1 MQERFLHV
9 FWVSTVVIAVSAS
22 RADDAKSKSTK
33 TAEFDK
39 AAIKFFETKVKPI
52 LAANCF
58 KCHGGEAKIKGGLR
72 LTTRQNALKGGD
84 SGPAVSLKNPSE
96 SVLLD
101 AINYRDLEMPPKGKL
116 PQQDID
122 ILTAWVKR
130 GLPWT
135 PGDNGPVLRKD
146 KHEPAVTEEAKRF
159 WSFQRVKRTQ
169 PPEVK
174 QADWITNPIDAFILA
189 RLEAASLAPAPA
201 AEKTA
206 LLRRAFYDLTGLPPT
221 PNAVEEFLADD
232 SPKAFER
239 VIDQLLDSPHY
250 GERWG
255 RHWLDLVRYA
265 ESNSYERDGAKPSVW
280 RYRDYVIRSLND
292 DKPYDQFIIEQL
304 AGDEFENM
312 THEQLI
318 ATGYYRLGIW
328 QDEPVDA
335 VQELYEDL
343 DDIVTTTGQ
352 VFLGL
357 TINCCRCHDHKLDPI
372 PQRDYYRFMA
382 FFHGINRYGIR
393 GFDSVKKWSL
403 RPIAAQEEI
412 DRQKAEIA
420 AHQNVVV
427 ENRKRVAA
435 IEKIVR
441 RDFAPVEKEDF
452 KHEQRKIPIVGKRV
466 PKLISKEQ
474 FEEYKQL
481 KQKQKEL
488 RRFRPTALS
497 QALCITEMGPKPRD
511 TFLLV
516 RGNAHARGEKVEPGF
531 PSVLDFP
538 VPEIPAARPS
548 AKSSGRR
555 SVLAKWIAGPDNPLT
570 ARVMA
575 NRVWQYHFGRGI
587 VRSPNNFGFKGSAP
601 THPKLLDWLASE
613 FVSGGWKLK
622 RLHKLIMLSSAYRM
636 SSQSNEQAMQ
646 ADPTNNLFWRF
657 NMRRLESEE
666 IRDSILAVNGSLNR
680 KMFGPSIYPIIPQ
693 EVKQGQSQPGAG
705 WGNSSPEERARRS
718 VYIHIKRS
726 LAVPFM
732 AAFDTADADAS
743 CPVRFETTQPTQ
755 SLEMFNGEYLN
766 KQADVFA
773 NYLRKNAGGDSK
785 SQVELA
791 LTRTLQRMPTASEV
805 ERGLSLLDLLKQNH
819 GVEKN
824 KALNYYCLLVLNL
837 NEFIYLD

>member
-1 MQERFLHV
+1 MFVRFIHV
-9 FWVSTVVIAVSAS
+9 LFICGLMLATSDLS
-22 RADDAKSKSTK
+22 ADDAKSKRAK
-33 TAEFDK
+33 PRQFDK

-72 LTTRQNALKGGD
+72 LTNRASILKGGD
-84 SGPAVSLKNPSE
+84 SGPAVSLKRTTE
-96 SVLLD
+96 SVLIE

-135 PGDNGPVLRKD
+135 PGDKD
-146 KHEPAVTEEAKRF
+146 GVSATKKHEPAVTDEAKQF
-159 WSFQRVKRTQ
+159 WSFQRVKR
-169 PPEVK
+169 PESPSVEDS
-174 QADWITNPIDAFILA
+174 DWIANPIDAFILA
-189 RLEAASLAPAPA
+189 KLEAANIKPAPR

-206 LLRRAFYDLTGLPPT
+206 LLRRAYYDLTGLPPS
-221 PNAVEEFLADD
+221 PEAVDEFLAEK
-232 SPKAFER
+232 SPKAFEHVVDR
-239 VIDQLLDSPHY
+239 LLDSQHY

-265 ESNSYERDGAKPSVW
+265 ETDSYERDGAKPSVW

-304 AGDEFENM
+304 AGDELENM

-352 VFLGL
+352 VFLAL

-393 GFDSVKKWSL
+393 GFDSIKRWSL
-403 RPIAAQEEI
+403 RPIGTSQEI
-412 DRQKAEIA
+412 QRQKSEIATHRKIVNRNRQRIAEI
-420 AHQNVVV
+420 
-427 ENRKRVAA
+427 
-435 IEKIVR
+435 EKLVR
-441 RDFAPVEKEDF
+441 DDFSPVEKEDF
-452 KHEQRKIPIVGKRV
+452 KDAQNKIPIVGKRV
-466 PKLISKEQ
+466 PKLLSKEK
-474 FEEYKQL
+474 FNEYKRL
-481 KQKQKEL
+481 KKKQKEL
-488 RRFRPTALS
+488 TRFRPTALS
-497 QALCITEMGPKPRD
+497 QALCITEIGPKPRD

-516 RGNAHARGEKVEPGF
+516 RGNAHARGEKLEPGF

-538 VPEIPAARPS
+538 DPKLPAPKPNAR
-548 AKSSGRR
+548 SSGRR
-555 SVLAKWIAGPDNPLT
+555 NVLANWIASPENPLT
-570 ARVMA
+570 ARVMV

-587 VRSPNNFGFKGSAP
+587 VRSPSNFGFKGSAP

-622 RLHKLIMLSSAYRM
+622 RLHKLIMLSNAYRM
-636 SSQSNEQAMQ
+636 SSRLNGKAIK

-680 KMFGPSIYPIIPQ
+680 KMFGPSIYPIIPA
-693 EVKQGQSQPGAG
+693 EVKHGQSRPGAG
-705 WGNSSPEERARRS
+705 WGNSSPRERSRRS

-732 AAFDTADADAS
+732 AAFDAADTDAS

-755 SLEMFNGEYLN
+755 SLEMFNGKYLSR
-766 KQADVFA
+766 QAAVFA
-773 NYLRKNAGGDSK
+773 DYLRKHAGGDSK

-791 LTRTLQRMPTASEV
+791 LTRSLQRTPTASEV
-805 ERGLSLLDLLKQNH
+805 ERGLSLLELLEQKH

-824 KALNYYCLLVLNL
+824 KALDYYCLVVLNL